1 LVGAIVS
8 IIGPSTKQ
16 FIEDWLRP
24 LPAYGIA
31 FGLAAAMVV
40 LEVGAGQ
47 PKSFIY
53 FQF

>member
-1 LVGAIVS
+1 VAAAVS
-8 IIGPSTKQ
+8 IIGPSTKE
-16 FIEDWLRP
+16 FVEDWLKP

-31 FGLAAAMVV
+31 FALAAVMVV

>member
-1 LVGAIVS
+1 MTLTFA
-8 IIGPSTKQ
+8 
-16 FIEDWLRP
+16 
-24 LPAYGIA
+24 
-31 FGLAAAMVV
+31 LAAVLVV